1 MRVTISS
8 DVDTVVLANHPK
20 DQWTPFWITT
30 GGVQGLYGPTPVREQ
45 GTAIPQQDG
54 DYWPARLTHEG
65 RTITLKCAMY
75 PGSSLRMGENLRRLA
90 DLSGKRL
97 TVQVDDE
104 TGSVWMEGWLCNDLD
119 ATIIFS
125 RDYTTFT
132 LIIYCPDPLKYGR
145 EVAYSPV
152 LPWLEVENAGLA
164 ASWPRVRVDGP
175 VSMLR
180 VRCDE
185 GMVEWHGDADGL
197 DLDFA
202 DMQPSSG
209 RVTIGRPWRVR
220 PGTGRYWVD
229 MDGAGDMRM
238 IVRPAWR

>member
-1 MRVTISS
+1 MRITISS
-8 DVDTVVLANHPK
+8 DVDTIHLDGAPHVPNHVWGIVKDGIDGWFGTPK
-20 DQWTPFWITT
+20 
-30 GGVQGLYGPTPVREQ
+30 VRESLVD
-45 GTAIPQQDG
+45 IPQRDG
-54 DYWPARLTHEG
+54 AYMPAMLTQSTRVVTIRGLIRQASSVQAGRARERICDLACRKLTLRVEDALGPKESRCFMSGDPEPLLQYNEEG
-65 RTITLKCAMY
+65 FSFALV
-75 PGSSLRMGENLRRLA
+75 
-90 DLSGKRL
+90 L
-97 TVQVDDE
+97 T
-104 TGSVWMEGWLCNDLD
+104 
-119 ATIIFS
+119 
-125 RDYTTFT
+125 
-132 LIIYCPDPLKYGR
+132 CPDPLKYGR
-145 EVAYSPV
+145 EVSFAPV

-180 VRCDE
+180 VSCDE
-185 GMVEWHGDADGL
+185 GLVEWHGDAGGL

-209 RVTIGRPWRVR
+209 VVTIGRPWRVR

>member
-1 MRVTISS
+1 MRVTVGSG
-8 DVDTVVLANHPK
+8 VDTLVLHDMTHRQEGGLWLT
-20 DQWTPFWITT
+20 DQGIQGWWGAVKPREE
-30 GGVQGLYGPTPVREQ
+30 GVP
-45 GTAIPQQDG
+45 IPQQDG
-54 DYWPARLTHEG
+54 CYMPARLTSGG
-65 RTITLKCAMY
+65 RTVTVNGACVASSSVDMGVLRDRINDLMNRPLTLMV
-75 PGSSLRMGENLRRLA
+75 SDSMGERHAACWLA
-90 DLSGKRL
+90 DDPEPGMW
-97 TVQVDDE
+97 VGEQV
-104 TGSVWMEGWLCNDLD
+104 
-119 ATIIFS
+119 F
-125 RDYTTFT
+125 TFT
-132 LIIYCPDPLKYGR
+132 LVLFCPDPLKYGR
-145 EVAYSPV
+145 EVSFAPS

-185 GMVEWHGDADGL
+185 GMVEWHGDAAGL